1 MTPLQRAC
9 WTLLMIPLVAVAASI
24 VTIAAAAICGVAIT
38 ACPFVVFWVMWKPT
52 WKEIKEGKLP

>member
-1 MTPLQRAC
+1 
-9 WTLLMIPLVAVAASI
+9 MIPLVAVAASI
-24 VTIAAAAICGVAIT
+24 VTIAAAAICGIAIT

>member
-24 VTIAAAAICGVAIT
+24 VTIAAAAICGIAIT

>member
-9 WTLLMIPLVAVAASI
+9 WTLLMISLVAVAASI
-24 VTIAAAAICGVAIT
+24 ITLAAAAICGIAIT

>member
-1 MTPLQRAC
+1 MTPIQRAC
-9 WTLLMIPLVAVAASI
+9 WTLLMIPLVAVAAGI
-24 VTIAAAAICGVAIT
+24 VTIAAAAICGIAIT

>member
-24 VTIAAAAICGVAIT
+24 ITIAAAAICGIAIT
-38 ACPFVVFWVMWKPT
+38 ACPFVGFWAMWKPIR
-52 WKEIKEGKLP
+52 KAINEGKLP